1 MAGRKSDFTLPTLD
15 DLFSTQELRDDAK
28 LSKIRDIPLELI
40 DDFPDHPFKVRDDE
54 DKVMKQLGFREGN
67 ILEPSCGIGHFIG
80 MLPEEMKESKIYG
93 VELDTISAGIA
104 QQLYQK
110 SSIAAQGFEE
120 TNLPDSFFDAVVGN
134 VPFGDFKVPDKR
146 YDKHKFLIHD
156 YFFAKSL
163 DKLRPGGVMALIT
176 SKGTMD
182 KENSAVRKYIAQR
195 ADLLGAIRLPNNTF
209 KGNAGTEVV
218 SDILIL
224 QKRDRIVDTVTF
236 GSNKI
241 VWWKGACGHEWQTS
255 IKARSAGEQCPICS
269 GARVLR
275 GYNDFESKFPELAKE
290 WSPKNEPLKPSMIT
304 AATHR
309 KVIWQCKLG
318 HEWTASVKSRT
329 VNGTG
334 CPYCSHNFVLPGFN
348 DLASRFPEIAAEW
361 SERNLPL
368 TPDQVTAFKNI
379 KVWWQCRLGHEW
391 NTLISTRAGGSQ
403 CPYCSGIK
411 LLKGFNDL
419 QTKFPSLA
427 IEWSDKNLPLTP
439 DVVNEKSTKN
449 VWWKCRT
456 CGYEWKAVVKA
467 RVKGG
472 MCPVCAERAVLQG
485 HNDLGTTDPH
495 LLSEWDYEKNSKWTP
510 SNVSRNSMKV
520 VWWKCGAGHSY
531 RAKITDRTIEQK
543 GCPQCEAEFQ
553 QALPQMLIMMYG
565 AQNGITVKS
574 NSDSEL
580 GMRLVAYLP
589 ELHCAVDI
597 AGATVTEK
605 REQSVKAHICQSI
618 RLGYYLIKRTA
629 DASQMAAEIKTL
641 FIRNHIYLHTD
652 SEKDIQVLRE
662 RFLEWKNRNACKLNG
677 KY

>member
-1 MAGRKSDFTLPTLD
+1 MENSLSRMRPHLVSEWSD
-15 DLFSTQELRDDAK
+15 K
-28 LSKIRDIPLELI
+28 
-40 DDFPDHPFKVRDDE
+40 
-54 DKVMKQLGFREGN
+54 
-67 ILEPSCGIGHFIG
+67 
-80 MLPEEMKESKIYG
+80 
-93 VELDTISAGIA
+93 
-104 QQLYQK
+104 
-110 SSIAAQGFEE
+110 
-120 TNLPDSFFDAVVGN
+120 NLPLT
-134 VPFGDFKVPDKR
+134 P
-146 YDKHKFLIHD
+146 
-156 YFFAKSL
+156 
-163 DKLRPGGVMALIT
+163 
-176 SKGTMD
+176 
-182 KENSAVRKYIAQR
+182 
-195 ADLLGAIRLPNNTF
+195 
-209 KGNAGTEVV
+209 
-218 SDILIL
+218 
-224 QKRDRIVDTVTF
+224 DTVTF

-255 IKARSAGEQCPICS
+255 IKTRSAGEQCPICS

-290 WSPKNEPLKPSMIT
+290 WSPKNEPLRPSMIT

-361 SERNLPL
+361 SE
-368 TPDQVTAFKNI
+368 
-379 KVWWQCRLGHEW
+379 
-391 NTLISTRAGGSQ
+391 
-403 CPYCSGIK
+403 
-411 LLKGFNDL
+411 
-419 QTKFPSLA
+419 
-427 IEWSDKNLPLTP
+427 KNLPLTP
-439 DVVNEKSTKN
+439 DAVNEKSTKN
-449 VWWKCRT
+449 VWWKCNT

-485 HNDLGTTDPH
+485 YNDLETTDPH

-605 REQSVKAHICQSI
+605 REQSVKAHICQSN

-652 SEKDIQVLRE
+652 SEKDVQVLRE
-662 RFLEWKNRNACKLNG
+662 RFLEWKYRNACKLNG

>member
-1 MAGRKSDFTLPTLD
+1 MENSLSRMRPHLVSEWSD
-15 DLFSTQELRDDAK
+15 K
-28 LSKIRDIPLELI
+28 
-40 DDFPDHPFKVRDDE
+40 
-54 DKVMKQLGFREGN
+54 
-67 ILEPSCGIGHFIG
+67 
-80 MLPEEMKESKIYG
+80 
-93 VELDTISAGIA
+93 
-104 QQLYQK
+104 
-110 SSIAAQGFEE
+110 
-120 TNLPDSFFDAVVGN
+120 NLPLT
-134 VPFGDFKVPDKR
+134 P
-146 YDKHKFLIHD
+146 
-156 YFFAKSL
+156 
-163 DKLRPGGVMALIT
+163 
-176 SKGTMD
+176 
-182 KENSAVRKYIAQR
+182 
-195 ADLLGAIRLPNNTF
+195 
-209 KGNAGTEVV
+209 
-218 SDILIL
+218 
-224 QKRDRIVDTVTF
+224 DTVTF

-255 IKARSAGEQCPICS
+255 IKTRSAGEQCPICS

-290 WSPKNEPLKPSMIT
+290 WSPKNEPLRPSMIT

-361 SERNLPL
+361 SE
-368 TPDQVTAFKNI
+368 
-379 KVWWQCRLGHEW
+379 
-391 NTLISTRAGGSQ
+391 
-403 CPYCSGIK
+403 
-411 LLKGFNDL
+411 
-419 QTKFPSLA
+419 
-427 IEWSDKNLPLTP
+427 KNLPLTP
-439 DVVNEKSTKN
+439 DAVNEKSTKN
-449 VWWKCRT
+449 VWWKCNT

-485 HNDLGTTDPH
+485 YNDLETTDPH

-605 REQSVKAHICQSI
+605 REQSVKAHICQSN
-618 RLGYYLIKRTA
+618 RLGYYLIKRTT
-629 DASQMAAEIKTL
+629 DTSQMAAEIKTL

-652 SEKDIQVLRE
+652 SEKDVQVLRE
-662 RFLEWKNRNACKLNG
+662 RFLEWKNRNACKPNG

>member
-1 MAGRKSDFTLPTLD
+1 MENSLSRIRPLLVSEWSD
-15 DLFSTQELRDDAK
+15 K
-28 LSKIRDIPLELI
+28 
-40 DDFPDHPFKVRDDE
+40 
-54 DKVMKQLGFREGN
+54 
-67 ILEPSCGIGHFIG
+67 
-80 MLPEEMKESKIYG
+80 
-93 VELDTISAGIA
+93 
-104 QQLYQK
+104 
-110 SSIAAQGFEE
+110 
-120 TNLPDSFFDAVVGN
+120 NLPLT
-134 VPFGDFKVPDKR
+134 P
-146 YDKHKFLIHD
+146 
-156 YFFAKSL
+156 
-163 DKLRPGGVMALIT
+163 
-176 SKGTMD
+176 
-182 KENSAVRKYIAQR
+182 
-195 ADLLGAIRLPNNTF
+195 
-209 KGNAGTEVV
+209 
-218 SDILIL
+218 
-224 QKRDRIVDTVTF
+224 DTVTF

-290 WSPKNEPLKPSMIT
+290 WSPKNEPLRPSMIT

-379 KVWWQCRLGHEW
+379 KVWWKCHLGHEW

-419 QTKFPSLA
+419 KTKYPSLA
-427 IEWSDKNLPLTP
+427 AEWSEKNLPLTP
-439 DVVNEKSTKN
+439 DAVNEKSTKN
-449 VWWKCRT
+449 VWWKCNT

-485 HNDLGTTDPH
+485 YNDLGTTDPH

-605 REQSVKAHICQSI
+605 REQSVKAHICQSN

-629 DASQMAAEIKTL
+629 DTLQMAAEIKTL

-652 SEKDIQVLRE
+652 SEKDVQVLRE
-662 RFLEWKNRNACKLNG
+662 RFLEWKYRNACKLNG

>member
-1 MAGRKSDFTLPTLD
+1 MENS
-15 DLFSTQELRDDAK
+15 
-28 LSKIRDIPLELI
+28 LSRMRPHLVSEWSEK
-40 DDFPDHPFKVRDDE
+40 
-54 DKVMKQLGFREGN
+54 
-67 ILEPSCGIGHFIG
+67 
-80 MLPEEMKESKIYG
+80 
-93 VELDTISAGIA
+93 
-104 QQLYQK
+104 
-110 SSIAAQGFEE
+110 
-120 TNLPDSFFDAVVGN
+120 NLPLT
-134 VPFGDFKVPDKR
+134 P
-146 YDKHKFLIHD
+146 
-156 YFFAKSL
+156 
-163 DKLRPGGVMALIT
+163 
-176 SKGTMD
+176 
-182 KENSAVRKYIAQR
+182 
-195 ADLLGAIRLPNNTF
+195 
-209 KGNAGTEVV
+209 
-218 SDILIL
+218 
-224 QKRDRIVDTVTF
+224 DTVTF

-290 WSPKNEPLKPSMIT
+290 WSPKNEPLRPSMIT

-379 KVWWQCRLGHEW
+379 KVWWKCRLGHEW

-419 QTKFPSLA
+419 KTKYPSLA

-439 DVVNEKSTKN
+439 DAVNEKSTKN
-449 VWWKCRT
+449 I
-456 CGYEWKAVVKA
+456 
-467 RVKGG
+467 
-472 MCPVCAERAVLQG
+472 
-485 HNDLGTTDPH
+485 
-495 LLSEWDYEKNSKWTP
+495 
-510 SNVSRNSMKV
+510 
-520 VWWKCGAGHSY
+520 WWKCGAGHSY

-543 GCPQCEAEFQ
+543 SCPQCEAEFQ

-565 AQNGITVKS
+565 AQNGITVKN

-580 GMRLVAYLP
+580 GVRLVAYLP

-605 REQSVKAHICQSI
+605 REQSVKAHICQSN
-618 RLGYYLIKRTA
+618 RLGYYLIKRTT
-629 DASQMAAEIKTL
+629 DTSQMAAEIKTL

-652 SEKDIQVLRE
+652 SEKDVQVLRE
-662 RFLEWKNRNACKLNG
+662 RFLEWKYRNACKLNG

>member
-1 MAGRKSDFTLPTLD
+1 MENS
-15 DLFSTQELRDDAK
+15 
-28 LSKIRDIPLELI
+28 LSRMRSHLVSEWSEK
-40 DDFPDHPFKVRDDE
+40 
-54 DKVMKQLGFREGN
+54 
-67 ILEPSCGIGHFIG
+67 
-80 MLPEEMKESKIYG
+80 
-93 VELDTISAGIA
+93 
-104 QQLYQK
+104 
-110 SSIAAQGFEE
+110 
-120 TNLPDSFFDAVVGN
+120 NLPLA
-134 VPFGDFKVPDKR
+134 P
-146 YDKHKFLIHD
+146 
-156 YFFAKSL
+156 
-163 DKLRPGGVMALIT
+163 
-176 SKGTMD
+176 
-182 KENSAVRKYIAQR
+182 
-195 ADLLGAIRLPNNTF
+195 
-209 KGNAGTEVV
+209 
-218 SDILIL
+218 
-224 QKRDRIVDTVTF
+224 DTVTF

-255 IKARSAGEQCPICS
+255 IKTRSAGEQCPICS

-290 WSPKNEPLKPSMIT
+290 WSPKNEPLRPSMIT

-361 SERNLPL
+361 SE
-368 TPDQVTAFKNI
+368 
-379 KVWWQCRLGHEW
+379 
-391 NTLISTRAGGSQ
+391 
-403 CPYCSGIK
+403 
-411 LLKGFNDL
+411 
-419 QTKFPSLA
+419 
-427 IEWSDKNLPLTP
+427 KNLPLTP
-439 DVVNEKSTKN
+439 DAVNEKSTKN
-449 VWWKCRT
+449 VWWKCNT

-485 HNDLGTTDPH
+485 YNDLETTDPH

-605 REQSVKAHICQSI
+605 REQSVKAHICQSN

-652 SEKDIQVLRE
+652 SEKDVQVLRE

>member
-1 MAGRKSDFTLPTLD
+1 MK
-15 DLFSTQELRDDAK
+15 
-28 LSKIRDIPLELI
+28 SKIAVLFLI
-40 DDFPDHPFKVRDDE
+40 VLLCLTSGCNNTSH
-54 DKVMKQLGFREGN
+54 
-67 ILEPSCGIGHFIG
+67 
-80 MLPEEMKESKIYG
+80 
-93 VELDTISAGIA
+93 
-104 QQLYQK
+104 
-110 SSIAAQGFEE
+110 IAAQGFEE

-224 QKRDRIVDTVTF
+224 QKRDRIVDIEPDWVQLGTDENGTVTF

-368 TPDQVTAFKNI
+368 MPDQVTAFKNI

-439 DVVNEKSTKN
+439 DAVNEKSTKN

-485 HNDLGTTDPH
+485 YNDLGTTDPH

-565 AQNGITVKS
+565 AQNGITVKN

-580 GMRLVAYLP
+580 GVRLVAYLP

-605 REQSVKAHICQSI
+605 REQSVKAHICQSN

-652 SEKDIQVLRE
+652 SEKDVQVLRE

>member
-1 MAGRKSDFTLPTLD
+1 M
-15 DLFSTQELRDDAK
+15 
-28 LSKIRDIPLELI
+28 
-40 DDFPDHPFKVRDDE
+40 
-54 DKVMKQLGFREGN
+54 
-67 ILEPSCGIGHFIG
+67 
-80 MLPEEMKESKIYG
+80 
-93 VELDTISAGIA
+93 
-104 QQLYQK
+104 
-110 SSIAAQGFEE
+110 
-120 TNLPDSFFDAVVGN
+120 
-134 VPFGDFKVPDKR
+134 
-146 YDKHKFLIHD
+146 
-156 YFFAKSL
+156 
-163 DKLRPGGVMALIT
+163 
-176 SKGTMD
+176 
-182 KENSAVRKYIAQR
+182 ENSLSRMR
-195 ADLLGAIRLPNNTF
+195 PHL
-209 KGNAGTEVV
+209 V
-218 SDILIL
+218 SEWSE
-224 QKRDRIVDTVTF
+224 KNFPMTPDTVTF

-290 WSPKNEPLKPSMIT
+290 WSPKNEPLRPSMIT

-379 KVWWQCRLGHEW
+379 KVWWKCHLGHEW

-419 QTKFPSLA
+419 KTKYPSLA
-427 IEWSDKNLPLTP
+427 AEWSEKNLSLTP
-439 DVVNEKSTKN
+439 DAVNEKSTKN
-449 VWWKCRT
+449 VWWKCNT

-485 HNDLGTTDPH
+485 YNDLGTTDPH

-510 SNVSRNSMKV
+510 SNVSKNSMKV

-580 GMRLVAYLP
+580 GMRLVAYLT

-605 REQSVKAHICQSI
+605 REQSVKAHICQSN

-629 DASQMAAEIKTL
+629 DASQMAVEIKTL

-652 SEKDIQVLRE
+652 SEKDVQVLRE